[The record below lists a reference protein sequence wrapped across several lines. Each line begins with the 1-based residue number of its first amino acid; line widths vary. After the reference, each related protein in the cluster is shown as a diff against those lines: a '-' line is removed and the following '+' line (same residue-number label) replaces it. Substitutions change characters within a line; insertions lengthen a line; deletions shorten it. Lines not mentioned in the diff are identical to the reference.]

1 MAFINYQDPKDGE
14 ANSPLIAGITEGLKK
29 ISQVLNMEIQTL
41 VDSPMEKVPYY
52 DDNGD
57 EINVLYQSPAGNK
70 CWLPSPPPII
80 KKNGIALT
88 ESTYTI
94 DYVGGSIFFSRN
106 SQQLDS
112 DVFTVDVTIIKPSS
126 TVLNESNEKIEDLVS
141 STASYKGYYETLD
154 ELKVAYPR
162 SNLGDFAIIGGDIDT
177 IAVWDKESND
187 WKMITSDID
196 LSGYYTKAEVEN
208 IKTNLQNN
216 IDNTN
221 TALTEGLAEKVDT
234 TVFDEAI
241 AKKVDTTAFDEKMT
255 ELDTSIAAKADKTLE
270 NVSDD
275 DLKKRVQGLDIGGG
289 LKNLKDNLTSDGAI
303 YGVNT
308 VSDPTVLGIPQ
319 GKNSFQFGEGTISGN
334 NNSMAIGE
342 NSIVNFQNT
351 GVPITRVAN
360 DSVAK
365 KITIGFDFLTDGVN
379 NNMIIARDYLNTQ
392 GKSFDIYLNAKLITP
407 DATGAFDFVKV
418 NVSNTDGNNPINMDM
433 AILDLFIA
441 DYDSFVAKYSVDDL
455 SFFVLLE
462 NDELTFANKDS
473 AVSTGFALG
482 DGNLNQ
488 GNLTNSSIVSGSMNV
503 NMSSNSIIGGTKNT
517 VSKSDN
523 SFVTGES
530 NISSGDKYS
539 FLSGN
544 KNNVQN
550 SNSSIVT
557 GTNNFVISSSDS
569 IVSGDTNVVM
579 SDRSIVNGQFNKIFG
594 YSNNLS
600 IGNGNYTYG
609 ENGYSIGTNNV
620 GVTTRESLNSGIN
633 IGSGNLSNSA
643 CSAGIVESY
652 VVGDTSTTIVVNLDY
667 DFADSPIMNFLKV
680 GDNMLFVATDASKS
694 VQSRSIE
701 SVDVENHSF
710 TVPNFSDTTFV
721 PRAFSAE
728 RKNIDSN
735 GVQNFNLGSG
745 NSLLG
750 RNSVSFGSGNINT
763 KDYGYVFGNNNTCNS
778 YSSVIFGR
786 DNVTDILNSNVGNCF
801 ISGFSNIAL
810 GNSSLCFGSMNVLGR
825 HYNSGVIYKI
835 DSDNNTFYVDNSSS
849 RYSDT
854 KTLVGNYVYIMS
866 LSNSHKKYKILEKGK
881 DWIKVDS
888 DIISNARYFA
898 VIQSQSTDVS
908 GNLGQYT
915 IGKSNY
921 SATSE
926 TLVVGQDNIAY
937 SSRNFLFGI
946 DNESVKYYN
955 FAFGDRNYLYSQ
967 STFSFG
973 ERNFIN
979 GASNNLCVGVKN
991 CLSGSNSTLRIS
1003 SFTKNDV
1010 FVTIEKNTDYW
1021 TSTAFSQLE
1030 VGNYVA
1036 LITTNNE
1043 MDKFK
1048 VVDKDTE
1055 NYIITLDKPIT
1066 NYYRYLIILKDAAYS
1081 GLKYVFGELNSVFS
1095 EISFCAGYGNEL
1107 KLGAFVY
1114 GKNNIARINSSAIF
1128 GTDNITNSSV
1138 SKSSTPG
1145 FGLTVGRNNITT
1157 RDMSLSFGEYN
1168 VNGHGENSGIID
1180 KVDTANNTFYIDESV
1195 PTYSTMDTNLLVGN
1209 EIYITSDTTFKK
1221 YKVLEKNGNAIKVD
1235 DAIIA
1240 NPKYFINM
1248 NKFPS
1253 TYSPNLV
1260 FGRVSFSGGS
1270 SSNSAVIGFENQILG
1285 SSSFIFGKNN
1295 FLSGNNAFM
1304 QGFNNFSNSNLS
1316 FCAGSRNFTNGNGFF
1331 ATFGTRNLQ
1340 SVTESS
1346 YKIVSCTLEG
1356 VVTVEKDTNS
1366 WTNASF
1372 AKLTAGEY
1380 VVLTSVSAS
1389 MDSFKAR
1396 IVSIDTANFTITL
1409 DRPLGYTTYTH
1420 IVSLKSQATTE
1431 GYFNYVFGFQ
1441 NYSVGVNSFCVG
1453 ASNTVKGSGFVY
1465 GESNTIESNAAYSV
1479 AMGRSCSASGS
1490 FSFAFGD
1497 IATSSKTHSLSFG
1510 YNTIANGMHSL
1521 AFGSS
1526 SNTTGDFSFAFGRSG
1541 NNGGVVVK
1549 TKANGHSS
1557 FAFGDGVSTSS
1568 TGNYAFSFG
1577 NLTSAGGK
1585 CSLAFGQEAS
1595 TSADF
1600 SYSIG
1605 YSTKAKGNYSFALG
1619 YGSEANANYACAIG
1633 FNSIVSKS
1641 HSFALGNS
1649 ITTSGEA
1656 AFATGWGTTASGRAS
1671 VCFGINST
1679 ASGDYSAAFGN
1690 GSQANSAYSFA
1701 FGNTNTASGSYAF
1714 AFGQGCTAFGKNAFA
1729 FGQSCTAFG
1738 ENAFSFG
1745 QSCTASSTYSVG
1757 IGYSSRSGGYNSF
1770 LVGHYLNDNGKNHNT
1785 IIGKYN
1791 VLPTVDTTTTGTTG
1805 NAFIV
1810 GNGTSSSALSNCFRV
1825 QYNGQVFSKGSYST
1839 SGADLAETI
1848 EWWDKNVDD
1857 EDRRGRFVTLDGNY
1871 IKFADTPEQVFGCV
1885 SSNPSLIGN
1894 NESETWHDMYLKD
1907 IWGELILQEI
1917 TVPDE
1922 YETTYEDYTD
1932 VDENGIEVTKTSEVR
1947 TLVRESYKTMA
1958 PIVNPAYD
1966 PNMEY
1971 KPRSERKEYCITGRE
1986 GQIVMCDDGTCE
1998 VGKLCNTT
2006 YGGYATKSDKGYMVM
2021 ERIDSSH
2028 IKIYFGWIKT
2038 NEELGIIS

>member
-57 EINVLYQSPAGNK
+57 EINILYQSPAGNK

-126 TVLNESNEKIEDLVS
+126 AVLNESNEKIEDLVS

-154 ELKVAYPR
+154 ELKVAHPR
-162 SNLGDFAIIGGDIDT
+162 SNLGDFAIIGGEIDT

-234 TVFDEAI
+234 TAFNEAI

-255 ELDTSIAAKADKTLE
+255 ELDTSLSAKADKTLE

-308 VSDPTVLGIPQ
+308 VSDPTILGIPQ

-351 GVPITRVAN
+351 GVPITRILN
-360 DSVAK
+360 DGVAK
-365 KITIGFDFLTDGVN
+365 KITVGFDFLTDGVK
-379 NNMIIARDYLNTQ
+379 NNMILARDYLNTQ
-392 GKSFDIYLNAKLITP
+392 GKSFDIYLNAKIITP
-407 DATGAFDFVKV
+407 DDTGAFDFVKV
-418 NVSNTDGNNPINMDM
+418 TVSNTDGNNPLNMDM
-433 AILDLFIA
+433 SNLDLFVA
-441 DYDSFVAKYSVDDL
+441 DYDNFVAKYSVDDL
-455 SFFVLLE
+455 SFFVLVG
-462 NDELTFANKDS
+462 NDELTFANKDN
-473 AVSTGFALG
+473 AVYTGFALG

-503 NMSSNSIIGGTKNT
+503 NMSSNSIVAGRKNT

-523 SFVTGES
+523 SVVTGEA

-557 GTNNFVISSSDS
+557 GTNNFVISSGDS

-579 SDRSIVNGQFNKIFG
+579 SDRSIVNGQYNKVFG
-594 YSNNLS
+594 YSNNLTLGV
-600 IGNGNYTYG
+600 GNCSNG
-609 ENGYSIGTNNV
+609 ENVYNIGTNNI
-620 GVTTRESLNSGIN
+620 GVTTRQSLNSGIN

-680 GDNMLFVATDASKS
+680 GDNLLFIATEASKS
-694 VQSRSIE
+694 TQSRTIE
-701 SVDVENHSF
+701 SIDVDNHSF

-728 RKNIDSN
+728 RKNIDAN
-735 GVQNFNLGSG
+735 GVQNFNLGSE
-745 NSLLG
+745 NTLLG
-750 RNSVSFGSGNINT
+750 RNSVSFGSGNLN
-763 KDYGYVFGNNNTCNS
+763 KSDYSYVIGQNNTCNS

-786 DNVTDILNSNVGNCF
+786 DNVTDTLNSNIGNCF

-825 HYNSGVIYKI
+825 TYNSGVIYKV
-835 DSDNNTFYVDNSSS
+835 DYDNNTFYIDNSSGT
-849 RYSDT
+849 YSDT

-888 DIISNARYFA
+888 DIMSNARYFS

-921 SATSE
+921 SAASE
-926 TLVVGQDNIAY
+926 TLVIGQDNKLY
-937 SSRNFLFGI
+937 SSRSFVFGI
-946 DNESVKYYN
+946 NNESVKYYN
-955 FAFGDRNYLYSQ
+955 FVFGSANYVYPQ
-967 STFSFG
+967 SSFSFG
-973 ERNFIN
+973 ESNFIN
-979 GASNNLCVGVKN
+979 GASNNLCVGTEN
-991 CLSGSNSTLRIS
+991 CLSGSNTALRVIS
-1003 SFTKNDV
+1003 STKNDV
-1010 FVTIEKNTDYW
+1010 FVTIEKSTNYW

-1030 VGNYVA
+1030 VGDYVA
-1036 LITTNNE
+1036 LIATDNK
-1043 MDKFK
+1043 MYKFK
-1048 VVDKDTE
+1048 VVEKDTD
-1055 NYIITLDKPIT
+1055 NYIITLDRPLT
-1066 NYYRYLIILKDAAYS
+1066 TYYKYLINLKNSAYS
-1081 GLKYVFGELNSVFS
+1081 GLKYVFGESNSVFS
-1095 EISFCAGYGNEL
+1095 DISFCVGNGNEL

-1114 GKNNIARINSSAIF
+1114 GKKNIARTNYSVIF
-1128 GTDNITNSSV
+1128 GENNITNSSLQRT
-1138 SKSSTPG
+1138 STPG

-1157 RDMSLSFGEYN
+1157 RDMSFILGEYN

-1180 KVDTANNTFYIDESV
+1180 KIDTANNTFYIDESV
-1195 PTYSTMDTNLLVGN
+1195 PSYSTMDKNLIVGN
-1209 EIYITSDTTFKK
+1209 EIYITSDKEFKK

-1235 DAIIA
+1235 DTIIA
-1240 NPKYFINM
+1240 NPKYFVNM

-1253 TYSPNLV
+1253 TYSTSLV
-1260 FGRVSFSGGS
+1260 FGRMSFCGGDS
-1270 SSNSAVIGFENQILG
+1270 ANSVVIGLDSRNTGNSSTILG
-1285 SSSFIFGKNN
+1285 NYN

-1304 QGFNNFSNSNLS
+1304 QGFNNFSNSNLG
-1316 FCAGSRNFTNGNGFF
+1316 FCAGSRNVTNGGGFF
-1331 ATFGTRNLQ
+1331 ATFGTKNLQ

-1356 VVTVEKDTNS
+1356 VVTVEKDTNK
-1366 WTNASF
+1366 WTNANF

-1380 VVLTSVSAS
+1380 VVLTSLSTTI
-1389 MDSFKAR
+1389 DPFKAK
-1396 IVSIDTANFTITL
+1396 ILSIDITNYTITL

-1420 IVSLKSQATTE
+1420 IVSLKSQASAE
-1431 GYFNYVFGFQ
+1431 GYFNYVFGFK
-1441 NYSVGVNSFCVG
+1441 NYSVGTNSFCVG
-1453 ASNTVKGSGFVY
+1453 ASNTVKENGFVFGQNNTIDTGSFLSIVI
-1465 GESNTIESNAAYSV
+1465 GESCKTSASYSAAIGSL
-1479 AMGRSCSASGS
+1479 STASGS
-1490 FSFAFGD
+1490 
-1497 IATSSKTHSLSFG
+1497 
-1510 YNTIANGMHSL
+1510 YSL
-1521 AFGSS
+1521 AFGYATVASGNYSLALGSS
-1526 SNTTGDFSFAFGRSG
+1526 SN
-1541 NNGGVVVK
+1541 
-1549 TKANGHSS
+1549 
-1557 FAFGDGVSTSS
+1557 
-1568 TGNYAFSFG
+1568 
-1577 NLTSAGGK
+1577 
-1585 CSLAFGQEAS
+1585 
-1595 TSADF
+1595 
-1600 SYSIG
+1600 
-1605 YSTKAKGNYSFALG
+1605 
-1619 YGSEANANYACAIG
+1619 AIG
-1633 FNSIVSKS
+1633 I
-1641 HSFALGNS
+1641 
-1649 ITTSGEA
+1649 
-1656 AFATGWGTTASGRAS
+1656 
-1671 VCFGINST
+1671 
-1679 ASGDYSAAFGN
+1679 
-1690 GSQANSAYSFA
+1690 YSFA
-1701 FGNTNTASGSYAF
+1701 FGNNGNNAGVVTKTKANGGNSF
-1714 AFGQGCTAFGKNAFA
+1714 AFGSGASTASSAKY
-1729 FGQSCTAFG
+1729 
-1738 ENAFSFG
+1738 AFSFG
-1745 QSCTASSTYSVG
+1745 KLTSANAEMSFAFGEESTVGGAYSFVFGKTCKANEFYALAFGLSSEANGQCSLAFGFQAKAKSIYGIS
-1757 IGYSSRSGGYNSF
+1757 IGYNTQANAESAIAIGNSVTNSGNYSFSFGKNITNSGGYSLAVGNSVSVTNTYSIALGNSTISSGVASF
-1770 LVGHYLNDNGKNHNT
+1770 AGGNASKSNGSSAFSYGNICTSNGNYSVSFGTNCASNYTLAFTLGNSCIAGGEGSHLIGEYLSDNSKNRHT

-1791 VLPTVDTTTTGTTG
+1791 VLPTVDGYIG
-1805 NAFIV
+1805 GFGGDAFII
-1810 GNGTSSSALSNCFRV
+1810 GNGNGEQSRSNCFRV
-1825 QYNGQVFSKGSYST
+1825 DWNGRVFSKGAYST

-1848 EWWDKNVDD
+1848 EWWDKNPDD

-1907 IWGELILQEI
+1907 IWGKLILQEV

-1932 VDENGIEVTKTSEVR
+1932 VDENGNEVTKTSEVR
-1947 TLVRESYKTMA
+1947 TLVKESYKTMA
-1958 PIVNPAYD
+1958 PIINPEYNPD
-1966 PNMEY
+1966 MEY

-2006 YGGYATKSDKGYMVM
+2006 YGGYATKSDRGYMVM

>member
-57 EINVLYQSPAGNK
+57 EINILYQSPAGNK

-126 TVLNESNEKIEDLVS
+126 AVLNESNEKIEDLVS

-154 ELKVAYPR
+154 ELKVAHPR
-162 SNLGDFAIIGGDIDT
+162 SNLGDFAIIGGEIDT

-234 TVFDEAI
+234 TAFDEAI

-255 ELDTSIAAKADKTLE
+255 AVDTSIASKADKTLE

-308 VSDPTVLGIPQ
+308 VSDPTTLGIPQ
-319 GKNSFQFGEGTISGN
+319 GKNSFQFGESTISGN

-351 GVPITRVAN
+351 GVPITRIVN
-360 DSVAK
+360 DGVAK
-365 KITIGFDFLTDGVN
+365 KITVGFDFLTDGVKN
-379 NNMIIARDYLNTQ
+379 NLILARDYLNTQ

-407 DATGAFDFVKV
+407 DDTGAFDFVKV
-418 NVSNTDGNNPINMDM
+418 TVSNTDGNNPLNIDM
-433 AILDLFIA
+433 FNLDLFIA
-441 DYDSFVAKYSVDDL
+441 DYDNFAAKYSVDDL
-455 SFFVLLE
+455 SFFVLVG
-462 NDELTFANKDS
+462 NDELTFANKDN

-503 NMSSNSIIGGTKNT
+503 NMSSNSIVAGRKNT

-523 SFVTGES
+523 SVVTGEA

-557 GTNNFVISSSDS
+557 GTNNFVISSGDS
-569 IVSGDTNVVM
+569 IVSGNTNVVM
-579 SDRSIVNGQFNKIFG
+579 SDRSIVNGQYNKIFG
-594 YSNNLS
+594 YSNNLTLGV
-600 IGNGNYTYG
+600 GNCSNG
-609 ENGYSIGTNNV
+609 ENVYNIGTNNV
-620 GVTTRESLNSGIN
+620 GVTTRESINSGIN

-680 GDNMLFVATDASKS
+680 GDNLLFIATEASKS
-694 VQSRSIE
+694 TQSRTIE
-701 SVDVENHSF
+701 SIDVDNHSF

-728 RKNIDSN
+728 RKNIDAN
-735 GVQNFNLGSG
+735 GVQNFNLGSE
-745 NSLLG
+745 NTLLG
-750 RNSVSFGSGNINT
+750 RNSVSFGSGNIN
-763 KDYGYVFGNNNTCNS
+763 KNDYSYVLGKNNTCNS

-786 DNVTDILNSNVGNCF
+786 DNVTDTSNSAIGTSF
-801 ISGFSNIAL
+801 TSGFSNIVLSNSAL
-810 GNSSLCFGSMNVLGR
+810 CVGSMNVIGR
-825 HYNSGVIYKI
+825 QYNSGVIYKV
-835 DSDNNTFYVDNSSS
+835 DYDNNAFYIDNSSGV
-849 RYSDT
+849 YSDSLN
-854 KTLVGNYVYIMS
+854 TLVGSYIYIMS
-866 LSNSHKKYKILEKGK
+866 ANDSHKKYKILEKDK
-881 DWIKVDS
+881 NWIKVDS
-888 DIISNARYFA
+888 DIMNNARYFSI
-898 VIQSQSTDVS
+898 IQNHEATIYQ
-908 GNLGQYT
+908 GQY
-915 IGKSNY
+915 ILGRSSY
-921 SATSE
+921 SAKEYSISIGVYNMLNYQYAFAFGYNNEIANYYNT
-926 TLVVGQDNIAY
+926 VFGQDNY
-937 SSRNFLFGI
+937 SSTTHTFSLGQG
-946 DNESVKYYN
+946 N
-955 FAFGDRNYLYSQ
+955 FANGGGNILCFGS
-967 STFSFG
+967 
-973 ERNFIN
+973 
-979 GASNNLCVGVKN
+979 SNCY
-991 CLSGSNSTLRIS
+991 SGSNTSFKIV
-1003 SFTKNDV
+1003 SFTKQDV
-1010 FVTIEKNTDYW
+1010 FVTLEKNSNNWTQNSFSKLNVDDYVILI
-1021 TSTAFSQLE
+1021 SSQSKL
-1030 VGNYVA
+1030 
-1036 LITTNNE
+1036 
-1043 MDKFK
+1043 FK
-1048 VVDKDTE
+1048 AKIANIDTE
-1055 NYIITLDKPIT
+1055 NYIISLDKP
-1066 NYYRYLIILKDAAYS
+1066 
-1081 GLKYVFGELNSVFS
+1081 LNSYEYKYMVVLKKSTSYNNSFILGGS
-1095 EISFCAGYGNEL
+1095 NYVTDGNSFCFGARNEL
-1107 KLGAFVY
+1107 KNRAFVY
-1114 GKNNIARINSSAIF
+1114 GENNIARTNYSAIF
-1128 GTDNITNSSV
+1128 GTYNITNSS
-1138 SKSSTPG
+1138 SNSSNTIS

-1157 RDMSLSFGEYN
+1157 RDMSFSFGEYN
-1168 VNGHGENSGIID
+1168 VNGHDENTGIID

-1195 PTYSTMDTNLLVGN
+1195 PSYSTMDTNLLVGN
-1209 EIYITSDTTFKK
+1209 EIYIFAAKEMKK

-1235 DAIIA
+1235 DVIVAS
-1240 NPKYFINM
+1240 PKYFVNM
-1248 NKFPS
+1248 NKFPT

-1260 FGRVSFSGGS
+1260 FGRTSFSGGK
-1270 SSNSAVIGFENQILG
+1270 SAQSAIIGLDSKLTGNG
-1285 SSSFIFGKNN
+1285 SFIFGNYN

-1304 QGFNNFSNSNLS
+1304 QGFNNFSNSNLG
-1316 FCAGSRNFTNGNGFF
+1316 FCTGSRNVTNGDGFF
-1331 ATFGTRNLQ
+1331 ATFGTKNLQ

-1356 VVTVEKDTNS
+1356 VVTVEKDTNK
-1366 WTNASF
+1366 WTNSSF

-1380 VVLTSVSAS
+1380 VVLTSLSTTI
-1389 MDSFKAR
+1389 DPFKAR
-1396 IVSIDTANFTITL
+1396 ILSVDTTNYTITL

-1420 IVSLKSQATTE
+1420 IVSLKSQASAE
-1431 GYFNYVFGFQ
+1431 GYFNYVFGFK
-1441 NYSVGVNSFCVG
+1441 NYSVGTNSFCVG
-1453 ASNTVKGSGFVY
+1453 ASNTVKENGFVFGQNNTIDTGSFLSIVI
-1465 GESNTIESNAAYSV
+1465 GESCKTSASYSAAIGSL
-1479 AMGRSCSASGS
+1479 STASGS
-1490 FSFAFGD
+1490 YSLAFGYATVASGTYSLALGSSSNAIGIYSFAFG
-1497 IATSSKTHSLSFG
+1497 
-1510 YNTIANGMHSL
+1510 NN
-1521 AFGSS
+1521 
-1526 SNTTGDFSFAFGRSG
+1526 G
-1541 NNGGVVVK
+1541 NNAGVVTK
-1549 TKANGHSS
+1549 TKANGGNS
-1557 FAFGDGVSTSS
+1557 FAFGSGASTASS
-1568 TGNYAFSFG
+1568 AKYAFSFG
-1577 NLTSAGGK
+1577 KLTSANAEM
-1585 CSLAFGQEAS
+1585 SFAFGEES
-1595 TSADF
+1595 TV
-1600 SYSIG
+1600 G
-1605 YSTKAKGNYSFALG
+1605 G
-1619 YGSEANANYACAIG
+1619 
-1633 FNSIVSKS
+1633 
-1641 HSFALGNS
+1641 
-1649 ITTSGEA
+1649 
-1656 AFATGWGTTASGRAS
+1656 
-1671 VCFGINST
+1671 
-1679 ASGDYSAAFGN
+1679 
-1690 GSQANSAYSFA
+1690 AYSFA
-1701 FGNTNTASGSYAF
+1701 FGKTCKANEFYALAFGLSSEANGQCSLAFGFQAKAISIYGISIGYNTQANAESAIAIGNSVTNSGNYSFSFGKNITNSGGYSLAVGNGVTVTNTYAVSLGNATKASGVCSFTAGNNCTASGS
-1714 AFGQGCTAFGKNAFA
+1714 T
-1729 FGQSCTAFG
+1729 S
-1738 ENAFSFG
+1738 FSFG
-1745 QSCTASSTYSVG
+1745 SSCISASAYCISMGVG
-1757 IGYSSRSGGYNSF
+1757 CNAAYSSAISIGSYNIANGTSI
-1770 LVGHYLNDNGKNHNT
+1770 LIGSYLKDNSKDRYT

-1791 VLPTVDTTTTGTTG
+1791 VLPTVDGTLG
-1805 NAFIV
+1805 GYGGDAFTV
-1810 GNGTSSSALSNCFRV
+1810 GNGTSESTRSNCFRV
-1825 QYNGQVFSKGSYST
+1825 DWNGRVFSKGAYNT

-1848 EWWDKNVDD
+1848 EWWDKNPDS

-1932 VDENGIEVTKTSEVR
+1932 VDENGVEVTKTSEVK

-1958 PIVNPAYD
+1958 PIVNPKYNPD
-1966 PNMEY
+1966 MEY

>member
-418 NVSNTDGNNPINMDM
+418 TVSNTDGNNPINMDM

-609 ENGYSIGTNNV
+609 ENSYSIGTNNIN
-620 GVTTRESLNSGIN
+620 VTTRQSLNSGIN

-652 VVGDTSTTIVVNLDY
+652 VVGDTSTTIVVDLDY
-667 DFADSPIMNFLKV
+667 DFKDSPIMNFLKV
-680 GDNMLFVATDASKS
+680 GDNMLFVATNTTKS
-694 VQSRSIE
+694 VQSRAIE
-701 SVDVENHSF
+701 SIDVDNHSF

-728 RKNIDSN
+728 RKNI
-735 GVQNFNLGSG
+735 NFNTAE
-745 NSLLG
+745 
-750 RNSVSFGSGNINT
+750 NIT
-763 KDYGYVFGNNNTCNS
+763 IGMGNNSIFQNS
-778 YSSVIFGR
+778 F
-786 DNVTDILNSNVGNCF
+786 C
-801 ISGFSNIAL
+801 
-810 GNSSLCFGSMNVLGR
+810 
-825 HYNSGVIYKI
+825 
-835 DSDNNTFYVDNSSS
+835 
-849 RYSDT
+849 
-854 KTLVGNYVYIMS
+854 
-866 LSNSHKKYKILEKGK
+866 
-881 DWIKVDS
+881 
-888 DIISNARYFA
+888 
-898 VIQSQSTDVS
+898 
-908 GNLGQYT
+908 
-915 IGKSNY
+915 
-921 SATSE
+921 
-926 TLVVGQDNIAY
+926 
-937 SSRNFLFGI
+937 FGI
-946 DNESVKYYN
+946 DNTNSGYTSIT
-955 FAFGDRNYLYSQ
+955 FGLNNSLNKNYS
-967 STFSFG
+967 
-973 ERNFIN
+973 
-979 GASNNLCVGVKN
+979 
-991 CLSGSNSTLRIS
+991 
-1003 SFTKNDV
+1003 
-1010 FVTIEKNTDYW
+1010 
-1021 TSTAFSQLE
+1021 
-1030 VGNYVA
+1030 
-1036 LITTNNE
+1036 
-1043 MDKFK
+1043 
-1048 VVDKDTE
+1048 
-1055 NYIITLDKPIT
+1055 
-1066 NYYRYLIILKDAAYS
+1066 
-1081 GLKYVFGELNSVFS
+1081 YVFGRNNVSKGAFNLLN
-1095 EISFCAGYGNEL
+1095 GYGN
-1107 KLGAFVY
+1107 FSDSQ
-1114 GKNNIARINSSAIF
+1114 NNTIF
-1128 GTDNITNSSV
+1128 GDSNLIKTFGSQIGSSLVSGIQNI
-1138 SKSSTPG
+1138 STK
-1145 FGLTVGRNNITT
+1145 
-1157 RDMSLSFGEYN
+1157 DMSYVFGGHN
-1168 VNGHGENSGIID
+1168 VSGHEGNSGIID
-1180 KVDTANNTFYIDESV
+1180 KVDSANNTFYIDETL
-1195 PTYSTMDTNLLVGN
+1195 PTYSKTDANILVGN
-1209 EIYITSDTTFKK
+1209 EIYITSKTEYKK
-1221 YKVLEKNGNAIKVD
+1221 YTVLEKNGNAIKVD
-1235 DAIIA
+1235 SAIISSPLYFVITNKLPPTYYENFICGRQSFNSGTGSISIGLKNTNINA
-1240 NPKYFINM
+1240 FGCAFGKYNFI
-1248 NKFPS
+1248 S
-1253 TYSPNLV
+1253 GYGAVV
-1260 FGRVSFSGGS
+1260 FGN
-1270 SSNSAVIGFENQILG
+1270 SNYSDSDYSCN
-1285 SSSFIFGKNN
+1285 FGKYSVINGKDVFLN
-1295 FLSGNNAFM
+1295 FGSFNILSGT
-1304 QGFNNFSNSNLS
+1304 SN
-1316 FCAGSRNFTNGNGFF
+1316 
-1331 ATFGTRNLQ
+1331 
-1340 SVTESS
+1340 S
-1346 YKIVSCTLEG
+1346 YKILSITQEG
-1356 VVTVEKDTNS
+1356 VATVESNTNP
-1366 WTNASF
+1366 WTATNF

-1380 VVLTSVSAS
+1380 VVLAS
-1389 MDSFKAR
+1389 TTTALEPYKAK
-1396 IVSIDTANFTITL
+1396 IVSIDTTNYTITL
-1409 DRPLGYTTYTH
+1409 DRVITGVGYTH
-1420 IVSLKSQATTE
+1420 IIGLKNQTE
-1431 GYFNYVFGFQ
+1431 QVGYFNYVFGYR
-1441 NYSVGVNSFCVG
+1441 NYSVGYNSFCIG
-1453 ASNTVKGSGFVY
+1453 AGNTVKGSGFVY
-1465 GESNTIESNAAYSV
+1465 GETNTIESRDFYSV
-1479 AMGRSCSASGS
+1479 AMGKGNIINGQFSFLCGDNVKCYANHIIAFGRYMSIGKDVEGNYEGQYSLVCSNGGEIYGQYSFAFGSNVKTNANYAVVFGQSPTANGLFSLAFGSGVTANSKNSCAFGTDTTTNGQHSFAFGNNYYYNSTLYIVETKADYSFAFGKATMTEGQ

-1497 IATSSKTHSLSFG
+1497 TYVLQFNNTVLRARTKGYNSFAFGTGVNAEGNHSFSFG
-1510 YNTIANGMHSL
+1510 YATDAIGEY
-1521 AFGSS
+1521 
-1526 SNTTGDFSFAFGRSG
+1526 SFAFGRFKGNNSASDVYTQANGKHSFAFGEGVSTSSTGEYSFAFGNYYFDDGDNSYIYTKTTNKNSFAFGSGAHVTGSYSFAFGNYVTATGNYSFSFGESGITRGLTRPTNASG
-1541 NNGGVVVK
+1541 NRAFAFGKYVN
-1549 TKANGHSS
+1549 AMGHSS
-1557 FAFGDGVSTSS
+1557 FAFGNNSSTS
-1568 TGNYAFSFG
+1568 
-1577 NLTSAGGK
+1577 TS
-1585 CSLAFGQEAS
+1585 
-1595 TSADF
+1595 
-1600 SYSIG
+1600 
-1605 YSTKAKGNYSFALG
+1605 
-1619 YGSEANANYACAIG
+1619 
-1633 FNSIVSKS
+1633 
-1641 HSFALGNS
+1641 
-1649 ITTSGEA
+1649 
-1656 AFATGWGTTASGRAS
+1656 
-1671 VCFGINST
+1671 
-1679 ASGDYSAAFGN
+1679 
-1690 GSQANSAYSFA
+1690 YSFA
-1701 FGNTNTASGSYAF
+1701 FGNYVTTSGSYAF
-1714 AFGQGCTAFGKNAFA
+1714 AFGNSCTASGLYAFA
-1729 FGQSCTAFG
+1729 FGNSCNASGEGAFAMG
-1738 ENAFSFG
+1738 I
-1745 QSCTASSTYSVG
+1745 ASKSAGYASAV
-1757 IGYSSRSGGYNSF
+1757 IGY
-1770 LVGHYLNDNGKNHNT
+1770 YLDDNGNNHHT

-1791 VLPTVDTTTTGTTG
+1791 VLPTVQATETGTTG
-1805 NAFIV
+1805 SAFII
-1810 GNGTSSSALSNCFRV
+1810 GNGINLVPGISRSNCFRV

>member
-418 NVSNTDGNNPINMDM
+418 TVSNTDGNNPINMDM

-600 IGNGNYTYG
+600 IGDGNYTCG
-609 ENGYSIGTNNV
+609 ENSYSIGTNNIN
-620 GVTTRESLNSGIN
+620 VTTRQSLNSGIN

-694 VQSRSIE
+694 VQSRAIE
-701 SVDVENHSF
+701 SVDVDNHSF

-735 GVQNFNLGSG
+735 GVQNFNLGSE

-750 RNSVSFGSGNINT
+750 RNSVSFGSGNIN
-763 KDYGYVFGNNNTCNS
+763 KGDYGYVIGLENSSTKNHSLIFGHNNTCNS
-778 YSSVIFGR
+778 YLSIVLGKNNI
-786 DNVTDILNSNVGNCF
+786 TDTST
-801 ISGFSNIAL
+801 SDR
-810 GNSSLCFGSMNVLGR
+810 GNSITSGSNNLVFDNFRYTIGDNNVSAHR
-825 HYNSGVIYKI
+825 YNSGVVSKV
-835 DSDNNTFYVDNSSS
+835 DFENNTFY
-849 RYSDT
+849 T
-854 KTLVGNYVYIMS
+854 
-866 LSNSHKKYKILEKGK
+866 
-881 DWIKVDS
+881 
-888 DIISNARYFA
+888 
-898 VIQSQSTDVS
+898 
-908 GNLGQYT
+908 
-915 IGKSNY
+915 
-921 SATSE
+921 
-926 TLVVGQDNIAY
+926 
-937 SSRNFLFGI
+937 
-946 DNESVKYYN
+946 
-955 FAFGDRNYLYSQ
+955 
-967 STFSFG
+967 
-973 ERNFIN
+973 
-979 GASNNLCVGVKN
+979 
-991 CLSGSNSTLRIS
+991 
-1003 SFTKNDV
+1003 
-1010 FVTIEKNTDYW
+1010 
-1021 TSTAFSQLE
+1021 
-1030 VGNYVA
+1030 
-1036 LITTNNE
+1036 
-1043 MDKFK
+1043 
-1048 VVDKDTE
+1048 
-1055 NYIITLDKPIT
+1055 
-1066 NYYRYLIILKDAAYS
+1066 
-1081 GLKYVFGELNSVFS
+1081 
-1095 EISFCAGYGNEL
+1095 
-1107 KLGAFVY
+1107 
-1114 GKNNIARINSSAIF
+1114 
-1128 GTDNITNSSV
+1128 
-1138 SKSSTPG
+1138 
-1145 FGLTVGRNNITT
+1145 
-1157 RDMSLSFGEYN
+1157 
-1168 VNGHGENSGIID
+1168 
-1180 KVDTANNTFYIDESV
+1180 DESIV
-1195 PTYSTMDTNLLVGN
+1195 NYKYTDENLLVGS
-1209 EIYITSDTTFKK
+1209 EIYITSEKEYKK
-1221 YKVLEKNGNAIKVD
+1221 YTIVEKNGNAIKVD
-1235 DAIIA
+1235 YEII
-1240 NPKYFINM
+1240 NSPLYFVV
-1248 NKFPS
+1248 KDFVPTGSYPS
-1253 TYSPNLV
+1253 L
-1260 FGRVSFSGGS
+1260 
-1270 SSNSAVIGFENQILG
+1270 
-1285 SSSFIFGKNN
+1285 N
-1295 FLSGNNAFM
+1295 F
-1304 QGFNNFSNSNLS
+1304 
-1316 FCAGSRNFTNGNGFF
+1316 GSRNYLGEGRSAIFGLQNKISGSVCWIFGDTNEVITHFNLIKGNLNFSDAVAGNCFGDYNF
-1331 ATFGTRNLQ
+1331 LNGSNWKCLFGTMNIL
-1340 SVTESS
+1340 TNTNSS
-1346 YKIVSCTLEG
+1346 YKIVSYTKDENI
-1356 VVTVEKDTNS
+1356 VTVESNTNS
-1366 WTNASF
+1366 WTADNFS
-1372 AKLTAGEY
+1372 KLEVNEY
-1380 VVLTSVSAS
+1380 VVLTSTSNANRIL
-1389 MDSFKAR
+1389 KAK
-1396 IVSIDTANFTITL
+1396 IISIDTTNYTITL
-1409 DRPLGYTTYTH
+1409 DRPIDRLNYNYIIG
-1420 IVSLKSQATTE
+1420 LKNRNTATRNFQYAF
-1431 GYFNYVFGFQ
+1431 GMNNYVSG
-1441 NYSVGVNSFCVG
+1441 SSSFCIG
-1453 ASNTVKGSGFVY
+1453 KGNTVKGAGFVY
-1465 GESNTIESNAAYSV
+1465 GETNTIESNATYSV
-1479 AMGRSCSASGS
+1479 AIGNECSVNGRY
-1490 FSFAFGD
+1490 SFAFGS
-1497 IATSSKTHSLSFG
+1497 IGSNAGVFISTQTSGIHSFVFGEGAT
-1510 YNTIANGMHSL
+1510 I
-1521 AFGSS
+1521 S
-1526 SNTTGDFSFAFGRSG
+1526 SNGSYAFCFGKLASASGINSFAFG
-1541 NNGGVVVK
+1541 
-1549 TKANGHSS
+1549 
-1557 FAFGDGVSTSS
+1557 
-1568 TGNYAFSFG
+1568 
-1577 NLTSAGGK
+1577 
-1585 CSLAFGQEAS
+1585 
-1595 TSADF
+1595 
-1600 SYSIG
+1600 
-1605 YSTKAKGNYSFALG
+1605 YSTVADGNYSFAFG
-1619 YGSEANANYACAIG
+1619 TYYYDTGDNSYIYTKTTNKNSFAFGSGAHVTGSYSFAFGNYVAATGNYSFSFGENGITRGLTRPTNASGNYAFAFG
-1633 FNSIVSKS
+1633 KYVNAMGNY
-1641 HSFALGNS
+1641 SFAFGSNTSTGTNTSYSFAFGNVTEAS
-1649 ITTSGEA
+1649 KNYAVAFGNASSASGEGS
-1656 AFATGWGTTASGRAS
+1656 FASGLVANSSGRAS
-1671 VCFGINST
+1671 VAFGFNAI
-1679 ASGDYSAAFGN
+1679 ASGDYSAVFGN
-1690 GSQANSAYSFA
+1690 NSKANVAYSFA
-1701 FGNTNTASGSYAF
+1701 FGNTNIASGSYAF
-1714 AFGQGCTAFGKNAFA
+1714 AFGQGCTASGK
-1729 FGQSCTAFG
+1729 
-1738 ENAFSFG
+1738 NAFSFG
-1745 QSCTASSTYSVG
+1745 QSCTASGQSAFAMGDVSKSSGYLSAV
-1757 IGYSSRSGGYNSF
+1757 IGY
-1770 LVGHYLNDNGKNHNT
+1770 YLDDNGNNHHT

-1791 VLPTVDTTTTGTTG
+1791 VLPTVQATETGTTG
-1805 NAFIV
+1805 SAFII
-1810 GNGTSSSALSNCFRV
+1810 GNGINLVPGISRSNCFRV

-1947 TLVRESYKTMA
+1947 TLVKESYKTMA